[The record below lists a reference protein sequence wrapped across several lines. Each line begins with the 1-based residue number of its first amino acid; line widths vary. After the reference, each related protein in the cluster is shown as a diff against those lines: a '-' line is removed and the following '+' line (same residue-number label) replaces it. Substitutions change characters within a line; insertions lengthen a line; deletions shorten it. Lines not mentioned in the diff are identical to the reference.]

1 MHMADAL
8 ITPIV
13 AGAMYVSSGTVLTYS
28 VKKIRP
34 EEDLKKVSLMG
45 ILGAFVFSAQMINF
59 TIPGTGSSGHFCGAL
74 LLAALL
80 GPYAA
85 FLTMAGVLLIQ
96 CLLFAD
102 GGLLALGCNIWN
114 MSFYGCFIGG
124 SLIWNMMTKKK
135 MTKSRIIVSSMLGSI
150 ISLQLGA
157 FSVVLETLA
166 SGVTELPFN
175 LFVMAMQPIHLAIGV
190 VEGLITSAV
199 LCFIY
204 SVRPE
209 ILWHPNDTINID
221 GLKAPRISFKST
233 LTILSVATLVIGGL
247 FSLFASTNPDGL
259 EWSIAQM
266 PNITELTRVGA
277 TYEYATAIQ
286 NQTALL
292 PDYAF
297 KGSDSILGTSFSGIV
312 GCLLVTCLCVLF
324 CFLVRLCRKKKKLNN
339 TAKQV
344 YHNE

>member
-8 ITPIV
+8 ITPII
-13 AGAMYVSSGTVLTYS
+13 ASTMYTFSGTVLTYS

-34 EEDLKKVSLMG
+34 AEDLKKVSLMG

-59 TIPGTGSSGHFCGAL
+59 TIPGTGASGHFCGAL
-74 LLAALL
+74 LLCALL

-114 MSFYGCFIGG
+114 MGFYGCFVGG
-124 SLIWNMMTKKK
+124 LLIWNMVTKKK
-135 MTKSRIIVSSMLGSI
+135 MTKAKIIGASMLGSI

-157 FSVVLETLA
+157 FSVVLETLV

-175 LFVMAMQPIHLAIGV
+175 LFVVAMQPIHLAIGV

-204 SVRPE
+204 EVRPE
-209 ILWHPNDTINID
+209 ILWQSENITNAD
-221 GLKAPRISFKST
+221 CIKSSRISFKSM
-233 LTILSVATLVIGGL
+233 LAILGATTFVIGGL
-247 FSLFASTNPDGL
+247 FSLLASPNPDGL
-259 EWSIAQM
+259 EWSIAKM
-266 PNITELTRVGA
+266 PNITELTRTGS
-277 TYEYATAIQ
+277 TYEYATTIQ

-297 KGSDSILGTSFSGIV
+297 KGSDSILGTSFSGII
-312 GCLLVTCLCVLF
+312 GCILVTSLCIIFCLVL
-324 CFLVRLCRKKKKLNN
+324 RLARKKKKLDA
-339 TAKQV
+339 TPQRS
-344 YHNE
+344 YPNE

>member
-13 AGAMYVSSGTVLTYS
+13 AGAMYVSSGAVLTYS

-74 LLAALL
+74 LLSALL

-85 FLTMAGVLLIQ
+85 LLTMAGVLIIQ

-114 MSFYGCFIGG
+114 MGFYGCFIGG
-124 SLIWNMMTKKK
+124 LIIWHMMTKKK
-135 MTKSRIIVSSMLGSI
+135 LTKSRIIGASMLGSI
-150 ISLQLGA
+150 LSLQLGA

-175 LFVMAMQPIHLAIGV
+175 LFLMAMQPIHLAIGV

-209 ILWHPNDTINID
+209 ILWHTDDTLNASGI
-221 GLKAPRISFKST
+221 KTPRISFRAT
-233 LTILSVATLVIGGL
+233 LAVLSGATLVIGGL

-259 EWSIAQM
+259 EWSIAKM
-266 PNITELTRVGA
+266 PNITELTGVGA
-277 TYEYATAIQ
+277 AYKYAAAIQ

-297 KGSDSILGTSFSGIV
+297 KGSDVILGTSFSGIV
-312 GCLLVTCLCVLF
+312 GCLLVTCLCVIF
-324 CFLVRLCRKKKKLNN
+324 CFLVRLARKKKR
-339 TAKQV
+339 AASAVKQV
-344 YHNE
+344 YHHE